1 LWFNIKRNI
10 PLGGLIMKILM
21 LKDLKKVGKKG
32 EVVNVSDGYGAN
44 YIIPQGY
51 GRVYN
56 EEAKRA
62 YAEEKKQE
70 AIKLAEDKQKAED
83 LKAEIEKVEIK
94 FEASVGR
101 NGYMIGQISAK
112 QIEQALKAKGLIVD
126 KRKFVDFSPVTYFGH
141 GKVKVELF
149 KGVIAE
155 INVYIVEKAK

>member
-1 LWFNIKRNI
+1 MGNCSFI
-10 PLGGLIMKILM
+10 
-21 LKDLKKVGKKG
+21 GKKG

-70 AIKLAEDKQKAED
+70 TIKLAEDKQKAED

-94 FEASVGR
+94 FE
-101 NGYMIGQISAK
+101 
-112 QIEQALKAKGLIVD
+112 D
-126 KRKFVDFSPVTYFGH
+126 KYQLNK
-141 GKVKVELF
+141 
-149 KGVIAE
+149 
-155 INVYIVEKAK
+155 

>member
-1 LWFNIKRNI
+1 
-10 PLGGLIMKILM
+10 MKILM

-32 EVVNVSDGYGAN
+32 KVVNVSDGYGAN

-70 AIKLAEDKQKAED
+70 TIKLAEDKQKAED